1 MNKKQRIKQLEKAKA
16 KRAVNLADVVGIK
29 HVDYRTTIIEDE
41 NGVVIPDPPGAIPI
55 RLIDL
60 TQKDGEHDNE

>member
-1 MNKKQRIKQLEKAKA
+1 MNKKQRINQLEKAKA

-29 HVDYRTTIIEDE
+29 RVDYRTGIDPD
-41 NGVVIPDPPGAIPI
+41 IPEPPGAIPL